1 MLTWESW
8 QWALLVLAAVFF
20 GFSKTGIPGI
30 SILSVGILA
39 NLMPAKQA
47 TGVVLPMLIFADFF
61 ALVVYRKNLEWK
73 RVGRLLPWAFGG
85 LVLGWLTLGYSSNE
99 QTARLIGAI
108 IALMLGLHLWRRWK
122 NPDAL
127 AEHAPMWFGPL
138 MGLFA
143 GVTTMIAN
151 AAGPVMSLY
160 LLAMRLPKLEFLGTG
175 AAFFLL
181 INWIKVPFIA
191 QLGLINQASLTLNLW
206 LLPAVALGALL
217 GRPVVERVNQ
227 RVFENSV
234 LALTAVAAVKL
245 LFF

>member
-1 MLTWESW
+1 MHFEPW
-8 QWALLVLAAVFF
+8 QWVLLVLAAVFF

-61 ALVVYRKNLEWK
+61 ALAVYRKHLEWR
-73 RVGRLLPWAFGG
+73 RVGRLLPWALGG
-85 LVLGWLTLGYSSNE
+85 LVLGWLALEHSSNQ

-108 IALMLGLHLWRRWK
+108 IALMLGLHIWRRWQ
-122 NPDAL
+122 NPDAA
-127 AEHAPMWFGPL
+127 AEHAPAWFGPL

-227 RVFENSV
+227 RVFENTV

>member
-1 MLTWESW
+1 MSFEPW
-8 QWALLVLAAVFF
+8 QWVLLVLAAVFF

-61 ALVVYRKNLEWK
+61 ALAVYRKNLEWK
-73 RVGRLLPWAFGG
+73 RVGRLLPWALGG
-85 LVLGWLTLGYSSNE
+85 LVLGWLALGHSSNE

-127 AEHAPMWFGPL
+127 AEHAPAWFGPL

-143 GVTTMIAN
+143 GITTMIAN

-234 LALTAVAAVKL
+234 LALTAVSAVKL